1 MNCGNKKKICII
13 VSSLGKGGAQKASA
27 TLSKMLFNQGYN
39 VHIVSVLNHIDYSYK
54 GTLFNL
60 GALKDND
67 NSLVGR
73 FKRMMLLKSYLKEH
87 NFDVLIDSRSRP
99 GGLKQCIISNFI
111 YNKAKVIYI
120 VGSYKLTTYLPKSK
134 IFARFL
140 YGKAFKLLAVSKKIK
155 EKLEKTYHFKNVE
168 YIYNALPESERAN
181 SSTTESSYILTYG
194 RLVDS
199 VKNYTLLIHAY
210 NASVLAKR
218 KVKLVILGSGK
229 DENYLKDLVLK
240 LNLNEYITF
249 VPFVS
254 NPQNY
259 VENAKMVCL
268 TSRYEGFPMVLLESL
283 SAGTPVV
290 SVDCNSG
297 PKEIVINEY
306 NGLLVE
312 NNDVSAYAEA
322 LNRMIENEALYN
334 TCKANSKK
342 SVEKFSIENIS
353 KQWNTLI
360 ESV

>member
-1 MNCGNKKKICII
+1 MNCSNKKKICII

-27 TLSKMLFNQGYN
+27 TVSKMLCSQGYN

-60 GALKDND
+60 GVLKEND
-67 NSLVGR
+67 NSIIGR
-73 FKRMMLLKSYLKEH
+73 FKRMMLFKSYLKQH

-99 GGLKQCIISNFI
+99 GGFKQFIISNFI
-111 YNKAKVIYI
+111 YRKAKVIYI
-120 VGSYKLTTYLPKSK
+120 VGSYKLTTYFPKSK
-134 IFARFL
+134 VFGRFL
-140 YGKAFKLLAVSKKIK
+140 YGKAFRLLAVSKEIK
-155 EKLEKTYHFKNVE
+155 EKLEKEYNFKNVE
-168 YIYNALPESERAN
+168 YIYNALPERDYRS
-181 SSTTESSYILTYG
+181 SSTAESSYVLAYG

-199 VKNYTLLIHAY
+199 VKNYTLLINAY
-210 NASVLAKR
+210 KTSVLAKR
-218 KVKLVILGSGK
+218 KVKLVILGSGN
-229 DENYLKDLVLK
+229 DAQYLKDLAIK

-259 VENAKMVCL
+259 VENAKVVCL

-283 SAGTPVV
+283 SSGTPVV

-297 PKEIVINEY
+297 PKEIVVNEY
-306 NGLLVE
+306 NGLLVK
-312 NNDVSAYAEA
+312 NNNVSAFAEA
-322 LNRMIENEALYN
+322 LNRMIEDEVLYN
-334 TCKANSKK
+334 KCKANSKK

-353 KQWNTLI
+353 KQWSALI